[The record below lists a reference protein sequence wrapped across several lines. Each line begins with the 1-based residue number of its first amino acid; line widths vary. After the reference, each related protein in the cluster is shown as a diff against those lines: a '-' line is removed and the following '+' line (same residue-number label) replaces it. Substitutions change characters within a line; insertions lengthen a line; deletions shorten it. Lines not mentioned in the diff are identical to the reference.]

1 MHIWLVVYLYGYGN
15 TTTNEQHVH
24 DTGFATIQLY
34 YEWVSNPINELPNN
48 FGPIRT
54 EKRGFEKKKR
64 NMHNIFFL
72 SFII

>member
-24 DTGFATIQLY
+24 DTGFATILLY

-54 EKRGFEKKKR
+54 EKRGFEKKVGTT
-64 NMHNIFFL
+64 FFFFHL
-72 SFII
+72 